1 MRMTYR
7 SLLAAVALPTL
18 AACATTGAL
27 RRAREESAAALAN
40 ERSQR
45 IAADQQLAESD
56 SALRSELHAVR
67 GDVVALRHD
76 LEQMKTE
83 FGAKITMLE
92 NGIMFAMPVNFAF
105 NDANVRPQDEPMLD
119 RFAKVA
125 DHYYTGSKVTVEG
138 FADPAGGAAY
148 NLMLSRQRA
157 DAVRNYLTSHGL
169 NTVQLASI
177 GYGKTRLVTPGAS
190 RDMPGAEA
198 NRRVVFV
205 IESRPQRA
213 VALVQPQQHQ
223 QH

>member
-27 RRAREESAAALAN
+27 RRAREEQAAALAS
-40 ERSQR
+40 ERTQR
-45 IAADQQLAESD
+45 IASD
-56 SALRSELHAVR
+56 SALAVSDSIQRAELGAVR
-67 GDVVALRHD
+67 GDVQALRNE
-76 LEQMKTE
+76 LQQMKTE
-83 FGAKITMLE
+83 FGAKITALE

-105 NDANVRPQDEPMLD
+105 DDANVRPQDQPMLD

-138 FADPAGGAAY
+138 FADPAGSAAY

-190 RDMPGAEA
+190 RDMPGAEM

-213 VALVQPQQHQ
+213 VAMAQPQQR
-223 QH
+223 

>member
-27 RRAREESAAALAN
+27 RRAREEQAAALAS

-45 IAADQQLAESD
+45 IAADSALALSD
-56 SALRSELHAVR
+56 SVQRAELGAVR
-67 GDVVALRHD
+67 GDVQALRND
-76 LEQMKTE
+76 LQQMKTE
-83 FGAKITMLE
+83 FGAKITAME

-105 NDANVRPQDEPMLD
+105 DDANVRPQDQPMLD
-119 RFAKVA
+119 RFAKIA

-138 FADPAGGAAY
+138 FADPAGSAAY

-177 GYGKTRLVTPGAS
+177 GYGKTRLVNPGAS
-190 RDMPGAEA
+190 HEMPGAEQ

-213 VALVQPQQHQ
+213 VAMAQPQH
-223 QH
+223 

>member
-1 MRMTYR
+1 MTYR
-7 SLLAAVALPTL
+7 SLLAAVALPAL

-27 RRAREESAAALAN
+27 RRAREEQAAALAS

-45 IAADQQLAESD
+45 IAADSALAVSD
-56 SALRSELHAVR
+56 SVQRAELGAVR
-67 GDVVALRHD
+67 GDVQALRNE
-76 LEQMKTE
+76 LQQMKTE
-83 FGAKITMLE
+83 FGAKITALE
-92 NGIMFAMPVNFAF
+92 NGIMFAMPVNFSF
-105 NDANVRPQDEPMLD
+105 DDANVRPQDQPMLD

-138 FADPAGGAAY
+138 FADPAGSQAY

-169 NTVQLASI
+169 NTVQITSI
-177 GYGKTRLVTPGAS
+177 GYGKTRLVNPGAS
-190 RDMPGAEA
+190 HEMPGAEQ

-213 VALVQPQQHQ
+213 VALAQPQH
-223 QH
+223 

>member
-27 RRAREESAAALAN
+27 RRAREEQAAALAS

-45 IAADQQLAESD
+45 IAADSALALSD
-56 SALRSELHAVR
+56 SVQRAELGAVR
-67 GDVVALRHD
+67 GDVQALRTD
-76 LEQMKTE
+76 LQQMKTE
-83 FGAKITMLE
+83 FGAKITAME

-105 NDANVRPQDEPMLD
+105 DDANVRPQDQPMLD
-119 RFAKVA
+119 RFAKIA

-138 FADPAGGAAY
+138 FADPAGSAAY

-177 GYGKTRLVTPGAS
+177 GYGKTRLVNPGAS
-190 RDMPGAEA
+190 HEMPGAEQ

-213 VALVQPQQHQ
+213 VAMAQPQH
-223 QH
+223 